1 MLQFKTSNN
10 QPVSQSFNLKNAG
23 NIDMKLLLGVI
34 EFQDHFTMDPSQL
47 TIQPGRETTVT
58 ASFLPTCD
66 LNVDAIET
74 YVQLQLISDYFTSFL
89 PTCDLNF
96 DAIKTYVQLKL
107 ISNYFAYMAYYL
119 LTYSQYDYTVELR
132 WLELEGTVKI

>member
-74 YVQLQLISDYFTSFL
+74 YVQL
-89 PTCDLNF
+89 
-96 DAIKTYVQLKL
+96 
-107 ISNYFAYMAYYL
+107 
-119 LTYSQYDYTVELR
+119 
-132 WLELEGTVKI
+132 

>member
-58 ASFLPTCD
+58 ASFLPTCTGPRWFELPIAQTD
-66 LNVDAIET
+66 FDNPFEFEPAKFYCII
-74 YVQLQLISDYFTSFL
+74 IS
-89 PTCDLNF
+89 
-96 DAIKTYVQLKL
+96 K
-107 ISNYFAYMAYYL
+107 IS
-119 LTYSQYDYTVELR
+119 
-132 WLELEGTVKI
+132 